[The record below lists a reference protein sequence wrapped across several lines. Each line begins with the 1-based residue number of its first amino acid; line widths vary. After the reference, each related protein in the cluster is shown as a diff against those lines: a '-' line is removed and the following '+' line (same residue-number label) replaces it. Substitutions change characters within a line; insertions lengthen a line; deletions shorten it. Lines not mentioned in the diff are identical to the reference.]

1 MRVENGECMHNS
13 VIFYPL
19 VLEAGFPVVEW
30 SVQGKIYNGVSRTYR
45 LRSQTVNKPF
55 RYAGATLAACLLPF
69 VNHSVAQPVVAHWP
83 DFNPLWLNP
92 VPPHVLRSRNRL
104 LIHEAVISSTQ
115 ASSVGQE

>member
-69 VNHSVAQPVVAHWP
+69 VNQSVVQPVVAPLPEFNTFWLKP
-83 DFNPLWLNP
+83 D
-92 VPPHVLRSRNRL
+92 RKSTRL
-104 LIHEAVISSTQ
+104 TSSH
-115 ASSVGQE
+115 